1 MKWHVFIM
9 KNHTTTVTL
18 PPRSDEAATGRV
30 VLIGSGTHTRVELL
44 CNIEVGR
51 GGGLRQ
57 RFISGCLQSHDTHV
71 AQTSDG
77 RAGGEIASVKRRHS
91 VYSNSVEQKNIHIG
105 IDLYFLDKK
114 KLLGGTSTAKDQ

>member
-1 MKWHVFIM
+1 MPLVTSKQMKWHVFIM

-51 GGGLRQ
+51 GGG
-57 RFISGCLQSHDTHV
+57 FET
-71 AQTSDG
+71 
-77 RAGGEIASVKRRHS
+77 E
-91 VYSNSVEQKNIHIG
+91 VYIRLFAV
-105 IDLYFLDKK
+105 
-114 KLLGGTSTAKDQ
+114 T